1 MKNFYSEHPDVAA
14 RSDRDIEQF
23 RKENEMT
30 VKGHDIPHP
39 ITTFDEAGF
48 PDYVLQEVK
57 DQGFLNQLLF
67 SVKVGLWL

>member
-1 MKNFYSEHPDVAA
+1 
-14 RSDRDIEQF
+14 
-23 RKENEMT
+23 MT